1 MDGTTLIADALSRVQ
16 TQFHSLIEG
25 LSADE
30 LHAQPRPT
38 IEWLAWHLTRVQ
50 DSQVAP
56 LVGREQAWTDLGW
69 HERFGMEP
77 DPRDYGPGHSQT
89 PEQVEA
95 FRAPSARLLLDYH
108 DAVAEA
114 TQEYLTGLSPND
126 LDRVLDEPRF
136 DPLPTLGVRLTSV
149 VDDNVRHIGQIEY
162 LKGLVRDGGWFPR
175 RVG

>member
-1 MDGTTLIADALSRVQ
+1 MDGTALIADALSRVQ
-16 TQFHSLIEG
+16 TQLHSLIDG

-30 LHAQPRPT
+30 LHGEPRPT
-38 IEWLAWHLTRVQ
+38 IEWLAWHLTRAQ

-56 LVGREQAWTDLGW
+56 LAGREQVWIDLGW
-69 HERFGMEP
+69 HGRFGMEP
-77 DPRDYGPGHSQT
+77 DARDYGPGHSQT

-95 FRAPSARLLLDYH
+95 FRAPSVGLLLDYH

-114 TQEYLTGLSPND
+114 SRGYLASLSPQD

-136 DPLPTLGVRLTSV
+136 DPLPTVGVRLTSV

-162 LKGLVRDGGWFPR
+162 LNGLVRDGGWFPR
-175 RVG
+175 RAG